1 MMSTPIPMTIHNF
14 ELRQVGDVEFFVNT
28 QLEHAGFKNAFSTR
42 SAGTAASAENR
53 ARLLSAVGAAD
64 STLVI
69 SRQVHSAD
77 VRIVRDLND
86 ARSEPVTGDA
96 LTAQL
101 KGVTLGVQTADCL
114 PLLIGDER
122 TGAFAAVHAGWRGTL
137 KGILARTIETM
148 QHEFETRSPDAVI
161 AIGPGL
167 QQCCF
172 EVGPEVEEAF
182 RNHFS
187 YGTSL
192 FSRKSPDEKGHLDL
206 VEANIRQLVEM
217 GVSRDRIYVSDL
229 CTKCRNDI
237 FFSHRGGR
245 TPGARMIGVI
255 GH

>member
-1 MMSTPIPMTIHNF
+1 MIIQNF

-28 QLEHAGFKNAFSTR
+28 QLENAGFTNAFSTR

-53 ARLLSAVGAAD
+53 ARLLGAVGAAD

-114 PLLIGDER
+114 PLLIGDKR

-137 KGILARTIETM
+137 KGILARTIESM
-148 QHEFETRSPDAVI
+148 QHEFETCSADAII

-187 YGTSL
+187 YGASL
-192 FSRKSPDEKGHLDL
+192 FSRKSPNENGHLDL
-206 VEANIRQLVEM
+206 IEANIRQLVEM

-229 CTKCRNDI
+229 CTKCRTDI

-245 TPGARMIGVI
+245 TPGSRMIGVI

>member
-1 MMSTPIPMTIHNF
+1 M
-14 ELRQVGDVEFFVNT
+14 GDIEFFVNT
-28 QLEHAGFKNAFSTR
+28 QLEHAGFINAFSTR
-42 SAGTAASAENR
+42 SAGTAATAENR
-53 ARLLSAVGAAD
+53 ARLLSAAGAAN

-77 VRIVRDLND
+77 LRIVRDLND

-96 LTAQL
+96 LTSEL

-114 PLLIGDER
+114 PLLIGDQR

-137 KGILARTIETM
+137 KGILARTIEAM
-148 QHEFETRSPDAVI
+148 QHEFETRSADAIV

-172 EVGPEVEEAF
+172 EVGSEVEEAF
-182 RNHFS
+182 RNQFT

-192 FSRKSPDEKGHLDL
+192 FSRKSSNEKGHLDL
-206 VEANIRQLVEM
+206 VEANIRQLAEM
-217 GVSRDRIYVSDL
+217 GVSRDRIYMSDL
-229 CTKCRNDI
+229 CTKCRTDI
-237 FFSHRGGR
+237 FFSHRDGR

-255 GH
+255 GR